1 MLVVWVLPA
10 VALLLWLEAVP
21 DGVRLVLVAGVSAL
35 WVAVDLLSLV
45 PEDCVVVVVVP
56 RLRVAVTLWEL
67 LPEDDEEAG
76 FVVVCLRVAV
86 VVFLSLA
93 LELVLA
99 GLVVVVVVCLRVAV
113 VVFLSGVWE
122 EEMLLDVVAR
132 LVLTFELR
140 LGLELLTEL
149 RELETLLLLLE
160 LLERLFEAELRLE
173 ELLERLLETLLLLD
187 ELLERVLETL
197 LLLLELLERLLEAE
211 LRLVEL
217 LERVL
222 EELLP
227 ERLVV
232 LVWVE
237 VPRLRVCASAAGL
250 ASIVQAKMAE
260 VISADSFIMCR
271 FLLSPR

>member
-1 MLVVWVLPA
+1 M
-10 VALLLWLEAVP
+10 
-21 DGVRLVLVAGVSAL
+21 LVAGVSAL

-86 VVFLSLA
+86 VVFLS
-93 LELVLA
+93 
-99 GLVVVVVVCLRVAV
+99 
-113 VVFLSGVWE
+113 GVWE

-149 RELETLLLLLE
+149 RELETLLVE
-160 LLERLFEAELRLE
+160 LLEAELRLE

>member
-1 MLVVWVLPA
+1 M
-10 VALLLWLEAVP
+10 
-21 DGVRLVLVAGVSAL
+21 LVAGVSAL

-160 LLERLFEAELRLE
+160 LLERL
-173 ELLERLLETLLLLD
+173 
-187 ELLERVLETL
+187 
-197 LLLLELLERLLEAE
+197 LEAE

>member
-1 MLVVWVLPA
+1 M
-10 VALLLWLEAVP
+10 
-21 DGVRLVLVAGVSAL
+21 LVAGVSAL

-160 LLERLFEAELRLE
+160 LLERLLEAELRLE
-173 ELLERLLETLLLLD
+173 ELLERLLETLLLL
-187 ELLERVLETL
+187 
-197 LLLLELLERLLEAE
+197 LELLDRLLEAE

-237 VPRLRVCASAAGL
+237 VPRLRVCASVAGL

>member
-1 MLVVWVLPA
+1 M
-10 VALLLWLEAVP
+10 
-21 DGVRLVLVAGVSAL
+21 LVAGVSAL

-86 VVFLSLA
+86 VVFLS
-93 LELVLA
+93 
-99 GLVVVVVVCLRVAV
+99 
-113 VVFLSGVWE
+113 GVWE
-122 EEMLLDVVAR
+122 EEMLLDVAAR

-149 RELETLLLLLE
+149 RELETLLVE
-160 LLERLFEAELRLE
+160 LLEAELRLE
-173 ELLERLLETLLLLD
+173 ELLERLLETLLVLD

-237 VPRLRVCASAAGL
+237 VPRLRVCASAAGM

>member
-21 DGVRLVLVAGVSAL
+21 DGVRLVLVFGVSAL
-35 WVAVDLLSLV
+35 WVAVVLWSEPVL
-45 PEDCVVVVVVP
+45 EGWVVVVVVP

-86 VVFLSLA
+86 VVFLS
-93 LELVLA
+93 
-99 GLVVVVVVCLRVAV
+99 
-113 VVFLSGVWE
+113 GVWE
-122 EEMLLDVVAR
+122 EEMLLDVAAR

-160 LLERLFEAELRLE
+160 LLERLLEAELRLE

>member
-1 MLVVWVLPA
+1 M
-10 VALLLWLEAVP
+10 
-21 DGVRLVLVAGVSAL
+21 LVAGVSAL

-122 EEMLLDVVAR
+122 EEMLLDVAAR

-149 RELETLLLLLE
+149 RE
-160 LLERLFEAELRLE
+160 
-173 ELLERLLETLLLLD
+173 
-187 ELLERVLETL
+187 LETL

-250 ASIVQAKMAE
+250 ASIVQANKAE
-260 VISADSFIMCR
+260 VKIADSFIMCR

>member
-1 MLVVWVLPA
+1 M
-10 VALLLWLEAVP
+10 
-21 DGVRLVLVAGVSAL
+21 LVAGVSAL

-122 EEMLLDVVAR
+122 EEMLLDVAAR

-149 RELETLLLLLE
+149 RELETLLVE
-160 LLERLFEAELRLE
+160 LLEAELRLE
-173 ELLERLLETLLLLD
+173 ELLERL
-187 ELLERVLETL
+187 LETL

>member
-1 MLVVWVLPA
+1 M
-10 VALLLWLEAVP
+10 
-21 DGVRLVLVAGVSAL
+21 LVAGVSAL

-86 VVFLSLA
+86 VVFLS
-93 LELVLA
+93 
-99 GLVVVVVVCLRVAV
+99 
-113 VVFLSGVWE
+113 GVWE

-160 LLERLFEAELRLE
+160 LLERLLEAELRLE

>member
-1 MLVVWVLPA
+1 M
-10 VALLLWLEAVP
+10 
-21 DGVRLVLVAGVSAL
+21 LVAGVSAL

-149 RELETLLLLLE
+149 RELETLLVE
-160 LLERLFEAELRLE
+160 LLEAELRLE
-173 ELLERLLETLLLLD
+173 ELLERL
-187 ELLERVLETL
+187 LETL

-260 VISADSFIMCR
+260 VKIADSFIICR

>member
-1 MLVVWVLPA
+1 M
-10 VALLLWLEAVP
+10 
-21 DGVRLVLVAGVSAL
+21 LVAGVSAL

-122 EEMLLDVVAR
+122 EE
-132 LVLTFELR
+132 
-140 LGLELLTEL
+140 
-149 RELETLLLLLE
+149 TLLFE
-160 LLERLFEAELRLE
+160 LLETDELRVALVE
-173 ELLERLLETLLLLD
+173 PLERL
-187 ELLERVLETL
+187 LETL

>member
-1 MLVVWVLPA
+1 M
-10 VALLLWLEAVP
+10 
-21 DGVRLVLVAGVSAL
+21 LVAGVSAL

-86 VVFLSLA
+86 VVFLS
-93 LELVLA
+93 
-99 GLVVVVVVCLRVAV
+99 
-113 VVFLSGVWE
+113 GVWE
-122 EEMLLDVVAR
+122 EEMLLDVAAR

-149 RELETLLLLLE
+149 RELETLLVE
-160 LLERLFEAELRLE
+160 LLEAELRLE
-173 ELLERLLETLLLLD
+173 ELLERL
-187 ELLERVLETL
+187 LETL

-237 VPRLRVCASAAGL
+237 VPRLRVCASAAGM

>member
-1 MLVVWVLPA
+1 M
-10 VALLLWLEAVP
+10 
-21 DGVRLVLVAGVSAL
+21 LVAGVSAL

-122 EEMLLDVVAR
+122 EEMLLDVAAR

-149 RELETLLLLLE
+149 RELETLLVE
-160 LLERLFEAELRLE
+160 LLEAELRLE
-173 ELLERLLETLLLLD
+173 

>member
-1 MLVVWVLPA
+1 M
-10 VALLLWLEAVP
+10 
-21 DGVRLVLVAGVSAL
+21 LVAGVSAL

-86 VVFLSLA
+86 VVFLS
-93 LELVLA
+93 
-99 GLVVVVVVCLRVAV
+99 
-113 VVFLSGVWE
+113 GVWE
-122 EEMLLDVVAR
+122 EEMLLDVAAR

-149 RELETLLLLLE
+149 RE
-160 LLERLFEAELRLE
+160 
-173 ELLERLLETLLLLD
+173 LETLLLLD

>member
-1 MLVVWVLPA
+1 M
-10 VALLLWLEAVP
+10 
-21 DGVRLVLVAGVSAL
+21 LVAGVSAL

-86 VVFLSLA
+86 VVFLS
-93 LELVLA
+93 
-99 GLVVVVVVCLRVAV
+99 
-113 VVFLSGVWE
+113 GVWE

-149 RELETLLLLLE
+149 RELETLLVE
-160 LLERLFEAELRLE
+160 LLEAELRLE

-237 VPRLRVCASAAGL
+237 VPRLRVCASAAGM

>member
-1 MLVVWVLPA
+1 M
-10 VALLLWLEAVP
+10 
-21 DGVRLVLVAGVSAL
+21 LVAGVSAL

-93 LELVLA
+93 LA

-122 EEMLLDVVAR
+122 EEMLLDVAAR

-160 LLERLFEAELRLE
+160 LLERLLEAELRLE

>member
-1 MLVVWVLPA
+1 M
-10 VALLLWLEAVP
+10 
-21 DGVRLVLVAGVSAL
+21 LVAGVSAL

-122 EEMLLDVVAR
+122 EEMLLDVAAR

-149 RELETLLLLLE
+149 RE
-160 LLERLFEAELRLE
+160 
-173 ELLERLLETLLLLD
+173 LETLLLLD

>member
-1 MLVVWVLPA
+1 M
-10 VALLLWLEAVP
+10 
-21 DGVRLVLVAGVSAL
+21 LVAGVSAL

-160 LLERLFEAELRLE
+160 LLERLLEAELRLE
-173 ELLERLLETLLLLD
+173 ELLERL
-187 ELLERVLETL
+187 LETL

-237 VPRLRVCASAAGL
+237 VPRLRVCASVAGL

>member
-1 MLVVWVLPA
+1 M
-10 VALLLWLEAVP
+10 
-21 DGVRLVLVAGVSAL
+21 LVAGVSAL

-122 EEMLLDVVAR
+122 EEMLLDVAAR

-149 RELETLLLLLE
+149 RELETLLVE
-160 LLERLFEAELRLE
+160 LLEAELRLE
-173 ELLERLLETLLLLD
+173 ELLERL
-187 ELLERVLETL
+187 
-197 LLLLELLERLLEAE
+197 
-211 LRLVEL
+211 
-217 LERVL
+217 L

-237 VPRLRVCASAAGL
+237 VPRLRVCASEAGL

>member
-1 MLVVWVLPA
+1 M
-10 VALLLWLEAVP
+10 
-21 DGVRLVLVAGVSAL
+21 LVAGVSAL

-86 VVFLSLA
+86 VVFLS
-93 LELVLA
+93 
-99 GLVVVVVVCLRVAV
+99 
-113 VVFLSGVWE
+113 GVWE
-122 EEMLLDVVAR
+122 EEMLLDVAAR

-149 RELETLLLLLE
+149 RELETLLVE
-160 LLERLFEAELRLE
+160 LLEAELRLE
-173 ELLERLLETLLLLD
+173 ELLERLLETLLVLD

-197 LLLLELLERLLEAE
+197 LLLLEPLERLLEAE

>member
-1 MLVVWVLPA
+1 M
-10 VALLLWLEAVP
+10 
-21 DGVRLVLVAGVSAL
+21 LVAGVSAL

-86 VVFLSLA
+86 VVFLS
-93 LELVLA
+93 
-99 GLVVVVVVCLRVAV
+99 
-113 VVFLSGVWE
+113 GVWE
-122 EEMLLDVVAR
+122 EEMLLDVAAR

-160 LLERLFEAELRLE
+160 LLERLLEAELRLE

>member
-1 MLVVWVLPA
+1 M
-10 VALLLWLEAVP
+10 
-21 DGVRLVLVAGVSAL
+21 LVAGVSAL

-122 EEMLLDVVAR
+122 EEMLLDVAAR

-160 LLERLFEAELRLE
+160 R
-173 ELLERLLETLLLLD
+173 
-187 ELLERVLETL
+187 
-197 LLLLELLERLLEAE
+197 LERLLEAE

>member
-1 MLVVWVLPA
+1 M
-10 VALLLWLEAVP
+10 
-21 DGVRLVLVAGVSAL
+21 LVAGVSAL

-122 EEMLLDVVAR
+122 EEMLLDVAAR

-140 LGLELLTEL
+140 LGLELLTVL
-149 RELETLLLLLE
+149 RE
-160 LLERLFEAELRLE
+160 
-173 ELLERLLETLLLLD
+173 
-187 ELLERVLETL
+187 LETL

>member
-1 MLVVWVLPA
+1 M
-10 VALLLWLEAVP
+10 
-21 DGVRLVLVAGVSAL
+21 LVAGVSAL

-122 EEMLLDVVAR
+122 EEMLLDVAAR

-140 LGLELLTEL
+140 LGLELLAEL
-149 RELETLLLLLE
+149 RE
-160 LLERLFEAELRLE
+160 
-173 ELLERLLETLLLLD
+173 LETLLLLD

>member
-1 MLVVWVLPA
+1 M
-10 VALLLWLEAVP
+10 
-21 DGVRLVLVAGVSAL
+21 LVAGVSAL

-122 EEMLLDVVAR
+122 EEMLLDVAAR

-149 RELETLLLLLE
+149 RELETLLVE
-160 LLERLFEAELRLE
+160 LLEAELRLE
-173 ELLERLLETLLLLD
+173 
-187 ELLERVLETL
+187 
-197 LLLLELLERLLEAE
+197 ELLERLLEAE

>member
-1 MLVVWVLPA
+1 M
-10 VALLLWLEAVP
+10 
-21 DGVRLVLVAGVSAL
+21 LVAGVSAL

-122 EEMLLDVVAR
+122 EEMLLDVAAR

-149 RELETLLLLLE
+149 RELETLLVE
-160 LLERLFEAELRLE
+160 LLEAELRLE
-173 ELLERLLETLLLLD
+173 ELLETLLLLD

>member
-1 MLVVWVLPA
+1 M
-10 VALLLWLEAVP
+10 
-21 DGVRLVLVAGVSAL
+21 LVAGVSAL

-86 VVFLSLA
+86 VVFLS
-93 LELVLA
+93 
-99 GLVVVVVVCLRVAV
+99 
-113 VVFLSGVWE
+113 GVWE

-149 RELETLLLLLE
+149 RELETLLVE
-160 LLERLFEAELRLE
+160 LLEAELRLE
-173 ELLERLLETLLLLD
+173 ELLERL
-187 ELLERVLETL
+187 LETL

>member
-1 MLVVWVLPA
+1 M
-10 VALLLWLEAVP
+10 
-21 DGVRLVLVAGVSAL
+21 
-35 WVAVDLLSLV
+35 
-45 PEDCVVVVVVP
+45 
-56 RLRVAVTLWEL
+56 
-67 LPEDDEEAG
+67 
-76 FVVVCLRVAV
+76 
-86 VVFLSLA
+86 
-93 LELVLA
+93 LA

-160 LLERLFEAELRLE
+160 LLERL
-173 ELLERLLETLLLLD
+173 
-187 ELLERVLETL
+187 
-197 LLLLELLERLLEAE
+197 LEAE

-237 VPRLRVCASAAGL
+237 VPRLRVCASAAGM